1 MKRSLVFSNGING
14 IFELGFL
21 GNLDG
26 FPFFSCHTF
35 SYCIFSLFE
44 TKWTSSF
51 FFY

>member
-26 FPFFSCHTF
+26 FPFFSCRIVSSLSSRQNGQVPF
-35 SYCIFSLFE
+35 SSID
-44 TKWTSSF
+44 
-51 FFY
+51 